1 MGSLRSLR
9 GPEER
14 DVNPPFRDATRTP
27 EGPWPGPA
35 RPEPA
40 PDRPVAT
47 AEEQGAV
54 EELPADERAPDP
66 AEHAPEAAEP
76 APSGAPAPVHV
87 PYATTG
93 VEPDVVST
101 PPIRGAPRRPA
112 RSPFWAAVRS
122 HLWLVA
128 IVLVLVG
135 GAGTAYWG
143 LRVHQRIGATTLERG
158 ITDREHA
165 TTVRCVEQQ
174 SNGAV
179 WACGL
184 VYRAESV
191 CLIANVNP
199 AGDWTTKPGTDL
211 CTHRPA
217 LTALLPAR
225 IASAEV
231 EADLRTQLS
240 LNVSKCAKIATR
252 KVRWA
257 CLVPGASSTS
267 CLEVRIVPWVPWGTD
282 PSTACPHVPA
292 LRKFLGEAT

>member
-14 DVNPPFRDATRTP
+14 DVNPPFRDATRPP
-27 EGPWPGPA
+27 EAPSPGPA

-40 PDRPVAT
+40 ADRPVAT

-54 EELPADERAPDP
+54 ENPRTNED
-66 AEHAPEAAEP
+66 APETAEP
-76 APSGAPAPVHV
+76 VPSGVPAPVHV
-87 PYATTG
+87 PYARTG
-93 VEPDVVST
+93 VDPDVVSA
-101 PPIRGAPRRPA
+101 PPIRGAPSRPA
-112 RSPFWAAVRS
+112 RSPFGAAVRS
-122 HLWLVA
+122 HVWLVA

-135 GAGTAYWG
+135 AAGTAYWG
-143 LRVHQRIGATTLERG
+143 LRVHQRIGETTLERG

-199 AGDWTTKPGTDL
+199 AGDWTTKPGIDF
-211 CTHRPA
+211 CSHRPA
-217 LTALLPAR
+217 LAALLPAT

-231 EADLRTQLS
+231 EADLRNQLS
-240 LNVSKCAKIATR
+240 LNVSKCAKILTR

-267 CLEVRIVPWVPWGTD
+267 CLEVRIVPWTPWSTD
-282 PSTACPHVPA
+282 SSTACPHVPA
-292 LRKFLGEAT
+292 LRKFLRKAA